1 MRKILLGAFIAL
13 ATMVSS
19 CGSKDDDSTNDPQAL
34 IGAWQ
39 LESISV
45 NGKEIPLPAC
55 DGKEVQIYNGTQQQ
69 TYDFDTDNTGNCTF
83 EKNTPTN
90 YTVSGNTLKKGEDTY
105 TFSISGNKLTL
116 KYRDKNNNEGVAVF
130 RKLTQSELEEINK
143 MEYKPSQNNPLV
155 GYWQIVSKT
164 VNGVATTLDECTQRS
179 MLVFGR
185 DKLREY
191 NFTYNNQQCS
201 YGNVEAKAY
210 TLLGNNSFMINDGKE
225 RALPT
230 FEITND
236 QLTITTNTLENW
248 QNRKTVEVYKRI
260 TEAAFQANIK

>member
-55 DGKEVQIYNGTQQQ
+55 DAKEVRIYNGTQQQ

-90 YTVSGNTLKKGEDTY
+90 YTVSGNTLKKGEDIY
-105 TFSISGNKLTL
+105 TCSLSGNKLSL
-116 KYRDKNNNEGVAVF
+116 
-130 RKLTQSELEEINK
+130 
-143 MEYKPSQNNPLV
+143 
-155 GYWQIVSKT
+155 
-164 VNGVATTLDECTQRS
+164 
-179 MLVFGR
+179 
-185 DKLREY
+185 
-191 NFTYNNQQCS
+191 
-201 YGNVEAKAY
+201 
-210 TLLGNNSFMINDGKE
+210 
-225 RALPT
+225 
-230 FEITND
+230 
-236 QLTITTNTLENW
+236 
-248 QNRKTVEVYKRI
+248 
-260 TEAAFQANIK
+260 

>member
-55 DGKEVQIYNGTQQQ
+55 DGKEVRIYNGTQQQ

-90 YTVSGNTLKKGEDTY
+90 YTVSGNTLKKRRRY
-105 TFSISGNKLTL
+105 LYFF
-116 KYRDKNNNEGVAVF
+116 Y
-130 RKLTQSELEEINK
+130 
-143 MEYKPSQNNPLV
+143 
-155 GYWQIVSKT
+155 
-164 VNGVATTLDECTQRS
+164 
-179 MLVFGR
+179 
-185 DKLREY
+185 
-191 NFTYNNQQCS
+191 
-201 YGNVEAKAY
+201 
-210 TLLGNNSFMINDGKE
+210 
-225 RALPT
+225 
-230 FEITND
+230 
-236 QLTITTNTLENW
+236 
-248 QNRKTVEVYKRI
+248 
-260 TEAAFQANIK
+260 